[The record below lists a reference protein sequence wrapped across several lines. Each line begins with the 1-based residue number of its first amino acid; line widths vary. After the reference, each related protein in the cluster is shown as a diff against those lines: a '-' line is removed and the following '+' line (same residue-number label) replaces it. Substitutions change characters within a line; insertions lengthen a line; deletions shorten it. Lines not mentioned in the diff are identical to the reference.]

1 MEASNGIATRIGEH
15 ERRLNGADR
24 ARAALRDEISGIRVE
39 NGERKKA
46 IENIE
51 GDIKEMKEQ
60 MTWIRRGMWTA
71 AAFLIS
77 STLLLAGVLA
87 AVLSNA

>member
-1 MEASNGIATRIGEH
+1 VEASNGVATRLGEH

-24 ARAALRDEISGIRVE
+24 ARAAIRDELGDIRVE
-39 NGERKKA
+39 NGERKKT

-51 GDIKEMKEQ
+51 GDIKEMKDV

-77 STLLLAGVLA
+77 STLLLAGVLL
-87 AVLSNA
+87 AVLAK